1 MDAAAARD
9 LLSMIDTVDEMWKS
23 TGGPEK
29 TRVSGR
35 PA

>member
-1 MDAAAARD
+1 MDAAAAKE
-9 LLSMIDTVDEMWKS
+9 LLLMIDSIDEMWKS